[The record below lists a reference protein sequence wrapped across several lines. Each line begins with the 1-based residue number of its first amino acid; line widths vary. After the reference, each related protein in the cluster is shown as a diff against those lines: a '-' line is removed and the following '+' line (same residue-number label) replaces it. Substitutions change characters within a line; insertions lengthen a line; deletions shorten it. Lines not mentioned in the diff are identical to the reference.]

1 MKSFD
6 HFDLHDFLRDPS
18 FRAWVHGRATP
29 DEDDW
34 WHLYTMRHPEKATLL
49 GQARETLL
57 ALEQTTILPNTDR
70 IERAIDNI
78 MAATEPTLSPDSVAR
93 TTWQTGWA
101 VAATLLIVLLAGWGW
116 FLNQQRPVTVY
127 KDLVANAAVPMQEVR
142 NDGPKSRL
150 VLLADGSSVVLQP
163 NSRIS
168 YPTSF
173 TAHRNREVYLTGEA
187 FFEVAKNPHRPFLVY
202 ADKLITKV
210 LGTSFTVRAVAKE
223 AVEVLVKTG
232 RVSVFTRD
240 DTQRTDKETSLQL
253 KGLVLAPNQQVHFD
267 RTEGHLMRTLVDSPA
282 RLDMVIQR
290 PVFDFNNTPVSAVFS
305 ALTNA
310 YGIEIIYD
318 ADVMKNCY
326 LTASLDDEPL
336 FEKLNMICRTLDAQ
350 YEQMD
355 GKLIISSKGC
365 P

>member
-6 HFDLHDFLRDPS
+6 HSDLADFLNDPS
-18 FRAWVHGRATP
+18 FRAWVRGHATP
-29 DEDDW
+29 DEADW
-34 WHLYTMRHPEKATLL
+34 WAQYAAQHSAKAVLL
-49 GQARETLL
+49 WQARETLL
-57 ALEQTTILPNTDR
+57 GLEQATFPANPDR
-70 IERAIDNI
+70 VNMAIDSI
-78 MAATEPTLSPDSVAR
+78 MAATEPTLSRPGLAPA
-93 TTWQTGWA
+93 TWRFGWA
-101 VAATLLIVLLAGWGW
+101 VTATVLICLLAGWGW
-116 FLNQQRPVTVY
+116 HLNQQRPVTIY
-127 KDLVANAAVPMQEVR
+127 KQLVAHATVPMQEVV
-142 NDGPKSRL
+142 NDGSKTRL

-168 YPTSF
+168 YPANF

-202 ADKLITKV
+202 ADKVITKV
-210 LGTSFTVRAVAKE
+210 LGTSFTVRATAKE
-223 AVEVLVKTG
+223 GVDVVVKTG

-240 DTQRTDKETSLQL
+240 DGQRTDKVASLQL
-253 KGLVLAPNQQVHFD
+253 KGLVLAPNQQVRFD
-267 RTEGHLMRTLVDSPA
+267 RADNHLTRSLVESPA

-290 PVFDFNNTPVSAVFS
+290 PVFEFNNTPVSTVFA

-318 ADVMKNCY
+318 ADMMKNCY

-336 FEKLNMICRTLDAQ
+336 FEKLTMICRTLDAQ

>member
-1 MKSFD
+1 
-6 HFDLHDFLRDPS
+6 
-18 FRAWVHGRATP
+18 
-29 DEDDW
+29 
-34 WHLYTMRHPEKATLL
+34 
-49 GQARETLL
+49 
-57 ALEQTTILPNTDR
+57 
-70 IERAIDNI
+70 
-78 MAATEPTLSPDSVAR
+78 MAATEPMLSPDSGHR

-101 VAATLLIVLLAGWGW
+101 VAATLLLLLLTGWGW
-116 FLNQQRPVTVY
+116 HLTQQRPVTVY
-127 KDLVANAAVPMQEVR
+127 KALVADAAVAMQEVR
-142 NDGPKSRL
+142 NDGSRSRL

-168 YPTSF
+168 YPTNF
-173 TAHRNREVYLTGEA
+173 TAQRNREVYLTGEA

-202 ADKLITKV
+202 ADELITKV
-210 LGTSFTVRAVAKE
+210 LGTSFTVRAMNKE

-232 RVSVFTRD
+232 RVSVFTHD
-240 DTQRTDKETSLQL
+240 DKQRTDKEASLQL
-253 KGLVLAPNQQVHFD
+253 TGLVLAPNQQVHFD
-267 RTEGHLMRTLVDSPA
+267 RAAGHLMRTLVDSPA
-282 RLDMVIQR
+282 RLDMVIQH
-290 PVFDFNNTPVSAVFS
+290 PVFQFDNTPASAVFN

-310 YGIEIIYD
+310 YGVEIIYD

-365 P
+365 PYNCSTPTRRL

>member
-6 HFDLHDFLRDPS
+6 HSDLHDFLSDPS
-18 FRAWVHGRATP
+18 FQAWVYGRATP
-29 DEDDW
+29 DEEDW
-34 WHLYTMRHPEKATLL
+34 WHLYTMRHPDKAALL

-57 ALEQTTILPNTDR
+57 ALDQTTDAPNTDR
-70 IERAIDNI
+70 VNSAIDAI
-78 MAATEPTLSPDSVAR
+78 MAATEPTTTPNAVAR
-93 TTWQTGWA
+93 TTRQTGWA
-101 VAATLLIVLLAGWGW
+101 VASTLLIVLLAGWGW
-116 FLNQQRPVTVY
+116 HLNQQRPVTVY
-127 KDLVANAAVPMQEVR
+127 KALVAAAAVPMQEVG

-163 NSRIS
+163 HSRIS
-168 YPTSF
+168 YPTDF

-210 LGTSFTVRAVAKE
+210 LGTSFTVRAMDKE

-240 DTQRTDKETSLQL
+240 DTQRPDKEASLQL

-267 RTEGHLMRTLVDSPA
+267 RTDGHLMRTLVDSPA

-290 PVFDFNNTPVSAVFS
+290 PVFEFNNTPVSAVFG
-305 ALTNA
+305 ALSNA
-310 YGIEIIYD
+310 YGVEIIYD
-318 ADVMKNCY
+318 TDAMKNCY